1 MQPKHTICTRA
12 QSHTKNDQKPAKS
25 KKTQSHITSF
35 IAFFCLTLIASVIF
49 SGCGKMSGLDYE
61 KFERIMAEDSKKSK
75 KSRPTSFG
83 KIRSEHIRENKPK
96 RRANARQERQ
106 QERQMA
112 DLSQFSFSSSYAK
125 PTTNEANAMLLN
137 PFSSSST
144 FTLPQG
150 LSPYYAEVIEDE
162 MLPFPLERK
171 KPARYKPTSHSELV
185 SLVQNESIRLS
196 EIDTSKITDMG
207 FLFACNEAFLTCRE
221 DFRGIERWDTSKV
234 VDMESMFDGNPF
246 FNADISS
253 WNVSKVR
260 NMSKMFYNASKFNQ
274 SLSRWGDKIRAD
286 TKKHSMFLG
295 SKLES
300 NPPRWYYRR

>member
-1 MQPKHTICTRA
+1 MQPKHTICTHA
-12 QSHTKNDQKPAKS
+12 QSHTKRDQKPAKS

-49 SGCGKMSGLDYE
+49 SGCGKMAGLDYE
-61 KFERIMAEDSKKSK
+61 KFERIMAEDAKKSK

-96 RRANARQERQ
+96 RSSKARQDRI
-106 QERQMA
+106 
-112 DLSQFSFSSSYAK
+112 DLSQFSFSSSYAE
-125 PTTNEANAMLLN
+125 PSTNENNAMLLN

-185 SLVQNESIRLS
+185 SLIQNENIRLS
-196 EIDTSKITDMG
+196 EIDTSKITNMG
-207 FLFACNEAFLTCRE
+207 FLFACNDAFLTCRE

-234 VDMESMFDGNPF
+234 VDMESMFNGNPF

-260 NMSKMFYNASKFNQ
+260 NMSKMFYNASKFNK
-274 SLSRWGDKIRAD
+274 SLSRWGDKIRKG
-286 TKKHSMFLG
+286 TQKHGMFWG
-295 SKLES
+295 TKLES
-300 NPPRWYYRR
+300 NPPKWYYRR

>member
-1 MQPKHTICTRA
+1 MQPKHTTHTICT
-12 QSHTKNDQKPAKS
+12 QFYTIPF
-25 KKTQSHITSF
+25 ITLL
-35 IAFFCLTLIASVIF
+35 CLVLIASALL
-49 SGCGKMSGLDYE
+49 SGCSKMGGLDYK
-61 KFERIMAEDSKKSK
+61 KFDELVAKDAKKSK
-75 KSRPTSFG
+75 DSRQKSFA
-83 KIRSEHIRENKPK
+83 KIRSAHINKNKPQK
-96 RRANARQERQ
+96 RYKSTREYREESSKEVWQESQ
-106 QERQMA
+106 SV
-112 DLSQFSFSSSYAK
+112 DLSQSSFSYAE
-125 PTTNEANAMLLN
+125 PMTNQSNAMLLN

-196 EIDTSKITDMG
+196 EIDTSNITDMG

-234 VDMESMFDGNPF
+234 VDMESMFSGNPF

-274 SLSRWGDKIRAD
+274 SLSRWGDKIRRD
-286 TKKHSMFLG
+286 TKKHGMFLG

-300 NPPRWYYRR
+300 NPPNWYRR

>member
-1 MQPKHTICTRA
+1 MQPKHTICTHTQSRA
-12 QSHTKNDQKPAKS
+12 QSHTQHKSTKS
-25 KKTQSHITSF
+25 KKKQSHITSF

-49 SGCGKMSGLDYE
+49 SGCGKMGGLDYD
-61 KFERIMAEDSKKSK
+61 KFDKIMAKGSKKSK
-75 KSRPTSFG
+75 KSRSASSKTHYGDDFNQSGFDQSYINP
-83 KIRSEHIRENKPK
+83 P
-96 RRANARQERQ
+96 ANAKN
-106 QERQMA
+106 
-112 DLSQFSFSSSYAK
+112 S
-125 PTTNEANAMLLN
+125 MLLN
-137 PFSSSST
+137 PFPSSST

-171 KPARYKPTSHSELV
+171 RPARYKPTSHSELV
-185 SLVQNESIRLS
+185 SLIQNEHIRLS
-196 EIDTSKITDMG
+196 EIDTSNITDMG

-274 SLSRWGDKIRAD
+274 SLSRWGDKIRRD
-286 TKKHSMFLG
+286 TKKHSMFFG

-300 NPPRWYYRR
+300 NPPSWYYRR

>member
-1 MQPKHTICTRA
+1 MQPKHPTHTIR
-12 QSHTKNDQKPAKS
+12 
-25 KKTQSHITSF
+25 TQFYTIPFITLL
-35 IAFFCLTLIASVIF
+35 CLVLIASALL
-49 SGCGKMSGLDYE
+49 SGCSKMGGLDYK
-61 KFERIMAEDSKKSK
+61 KFDELMAKDAKKSK
-75 KSRPTSFG
+75 ASRPKPFA
-83 KIRSEHIRENKPK
+83 KIRSQHISKNKPQK
-96 RRANARQERQ
+96 RYKSTREYREESSKEVWQESQ
-106 QERQMA
+106 SV
-112 DLSQFSFSSSYAK
+112 DLSQSSFSYTE
-125 PTTNEANAMLLN
+125 PMTNQSNAMLLN

-207 FLFACNEAFLTCRE
+207 FLFACNDAFLTCRE

-274 SLSRWGDKIRAD
+274 SLSRWGDKIRRD
-286 TKKHSMFLG
+286 TKKHGMFLG

-300 NPPRWYYRR
+300 NPPRWYRR